1 MDKILRIAVD
11 GPSGAGKS
19 TIAKAVAKKLN
30 IDYIDTGAMYRA
42 VGYKMLQ
49 KGVALTDI
57 EGLQNMLDHTEI
69 DFSQGNIYL
78 DGTIVNDVIRT
89 QEISKQASDCSAIGI
104 VRKKLVDLQQKMG
117 ESKSVIMDGRDIG
130 TVVFPDAEYKFYVT
144 ASAEE
149 RARRR
154 YEELAAKG
162 QDVNYDQVLID
173 INTRDHN
180 DSTRE
185 ITPLRKADDAVEV
198 DTTEM
203 NIEEVVAHI
212 CGLMGL

>member
-1 MDKILRIAVD
+1 MEKIMRIAVD

-19 TIAKAVAKKLN
+19 TIAKAVAKKLD

-49 KGVALTDI
+49 EGVALTDLD
-57 EGLQNMLDHTEI
+57 GLQAMLDRTEI

-78 DGTIVNDVIRT
+78 DGEIVNEYIRT
-89 QEISKQASDCSAIGI
+89 PEISKQASDCSAIGI

-117 ESKSVIMDGRDIG
+117 EAKSVIMDGRDIG
-130 TVVFPDAEYKFYVT
+130 TVVFPDAEFKFYVT

-149 RARRR
+149 RAKRR
-154 YEELAAKG
+154 YEELIGKG
-162 QDVNYDQVLID
+162 EDVTFEQVLTD
-173 INTRDHN
+173 MNTRDHN

-185 ITPLRKADDAVEV
+185 ITPLRKADDAIEV

>member
-57 EGLQNMLDHTEI
+57 EGLQAMLDDTEI

-78 DGTIVNDVIRT
+78 DGEIVNDYIRT
-89 QEISKQASDCSAIGI
+89 PEISKQASDCSAIGI

-130 TVVFPDAEYKFYVT
+130 TVVFPDAEFKFYVT

-154 YEELAAKG
+154 YEELIAKG
-162 QDVNYDQVLID
+162 QDVTFEQVLTD
-173 INTRDHN
+173 LNTRDHN

-185 ITPLRKADDAVEV
+185 ITPLRKADDAIEV
-198 DTTEM
+198 DTTDM
-203 NIEEVVAHI
+203 GIEAVVAHI

>member
-1 MDKILRIAVD
+1 MAEILRIAVD

-19 TIAKAVAKKLN
+19 TIAKAIAKKLN

-42 VGYKMLQ
+42 VGYKMIQ
-49 KGVALTDI
+49 NGVALTDL
-57 EGLQNMLDHTEI
+57 EGLQAMLDETEI
-69 DFSQGNIYL
+69 DFSEGNIYL
-78 DGTIVNDVIRT
+78 DGEIVNDYIRT
-89 QEISKQASDCSAIGI
+89 PEISKQASDCSAIGM

-130 TVVFPDAEYKFYVT
+130 TVVFPNAEFKFFIT
-144 ASAEE
+144 ASPEE

-154 YEELAAKG
+154 YEELIAKG
-162 QDVNYDQVLID
+162 QDVTYDQVLVD
-173 INTRDHN
+173 LNTRDHN

-198 DTTEM
+198 DTTTM
-203 NIEEVVAHI
+203 GIEEVVAYV
-212 CGLMGL
+212 CDLMNK

>member
-49 KGVALTDI
+49 EGVALTDI
-57 EGLQNMLDHTEI
+57 EGLQTMLENTEI

-154 YEELAAKG
+154 YEELIAKG

-185 ITPLRKADDAVEV
+185 ITPLRKADDAIEV

-203 NIEEVVAHI
+203 DIEEVVAHI
-212 CGLMGL
+212 CMLMGL

>member
-1 MDKILRIAVD
+1 MDRILRIAVD

-19 TIAKAVAKKLN
+19 TIAKAVAKKLD

-49 KGVALTDI
+49 EGVALTDI
-57 EGLQNMLDHTEI
+57 EGLQAMLDDTEI

-78 DGTIVNDVIRT
+78 DGVIVNDYIRT
-89 QEISKQASDCSAIGI
+89 PEISKQASDCSDIGI

-154 YEELAAKG
+154 HEELIAKG

-198 DTTEM
+198 DTTSM
-203 NIEEVVAHI
+203 NIEQVVGHI
-212 CGLMGL
+212 CDLMGL

>member
-49 KGVALTDI
+49 EGVALTDI

>member
-1 MDKILRIAVD
+1 MGEILRIAVD

-19 TIAKAVAKKLN
+19 TIAKAIAKKLN

-42 VGYKMLQ
+42 VGYKML
-49 KGVALTDI
+49 KEGVALTDL
-57 EGLQNMLDHTEI
+57 EGLEKMLENTEI
-69 DFSQGNIYL
+69 DFSEGNIYL
-78 DGTIVNDVIRT
+78 DGEIVNDYIRT
-89 QEISKQASDCSAIGI
+89 PEISKQASDCSAIGM

-117 ESKSVIMDGRDIG
+117 ASKSVIMDGRDIG
-130 TVVFPDAEYKFYVT
+130 TVVFPDAEFKFFIT

-154 YEELAAKG
+154 YEELIAKG
-162 QDVNYDQVLID
+162 QDVTFEQVLTD
-173 INTRDHN
+173 LNTRDHN

-198 DTTEM
+198 DTTAM
-203 NIEEVVAHI
+203 NIEEVVNYV
-212 CGLMGL
+212 CGLMNK

>member
-49 KGVALTDI
+49 EGVDLTDI
-57 EGLQNMLDHTEI
+57 EGLQAMLDDTEI

-78 DGTIVNDVIRT
+78 DGEIVNDYIRT
-89 QEISKQASDCSAIGI
+89 PEISKQASDCSAIGI

-130 TVVFPDAEYKFYVT
+130 TVVFPDAEFKFFVT

-149 RARRR
+149 RAKRR
-154 YEELAAKG
+154 YDELIAKG
-162 QDVNYDQVLID
+162 QDVTFEQVLTD
-173 INTRDHN
+173 LNTRDHN

-185 ITPLRKADDAVEV
+185 ITPLRKADDAIEV
-198 DTTEM
+198 DTTSM
-203 NIEEVVAHI
+203 GIEDVVAHI

>member
-57 EGLQNMLDHTEI
+57 DGLQAMLDHTEI

-78 DGTIVNDVIRT
+78 DGEIVNDYIRT
-89 QEISKQASDCSAIGI
+89 PEISKQASDCSAIGI

-117 ESKSVIMDGRDIG
+117 EAKSVIMDGRDIG
-130 TVVFPDAEYKFYVT
+130 TVVFPDAEFKFYVT

-154 YEELAAKG
+154 YEELIAKG
-162 QDVNYDQVLID
+162 QDVTFEQVLTD
-173 INTRDHN
+173 LNTRDHN

-185 ITPLRKADDAVEV
+185 ITPLRKADDAIEV
-198 DTTEM
+198 DTTSM
-203 NIEEVVAHI
+203 GIDEVVAHI
-212 CGLMGL
+212 CGIMGL